1 MLKNSCVV
9 SYVYVFQMLYWEIL
23 FADLHD
29 FPLGALRQA
38 QRVLHL
44 AEAESESDSERD
56 SGIDSEA
63 GPEVHDT
70 KGKRKEKVERV
81 EWSAKPRTDI
91 SKRSSKH
98 AWVQFVP
105 LWL

>member
-1 MLKNSCVV
+1 M
-9 SYVYVFQMLYWEIL
+9 YWEL
-23 FADLHD
+23 PFADLQD

-38 QRVLHL
+38 QRTLHL
-44 AEAESESDSERD
+44 AEADSESDSEKD

-63 GPEVHDT
+63 EPEVHDI

-98 AWVQFVP
+98 A
-105 LWL
+105 

>member
-1 MLKNSCVV
+1 
-9 SYVYVFQMLYWEIL
+9 MLYEKIL
-23 FADLHD
+23 CADLQD

-38 QRVLHL
+38 QHVLHL
-44 AEAESESDSERD
+44 AEAESESDSGED
-56 SGIDSEA
+56 SGINSEA
-63 GPEVHDT
+63 GPEVHDII
-70 KGKRKEKVERV
+70 GKRKEKVEKV

-105 LWL
+105 L